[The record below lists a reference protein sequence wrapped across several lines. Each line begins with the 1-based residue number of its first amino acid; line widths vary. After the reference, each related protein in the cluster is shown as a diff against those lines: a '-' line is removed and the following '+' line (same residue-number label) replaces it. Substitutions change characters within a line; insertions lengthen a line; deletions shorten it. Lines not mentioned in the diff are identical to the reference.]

1 VGVKQDGT
9 AWSFGSNGFGRLG
22 RGIIDIGN
30 YPVPGQIP
38 DLSAKAA
45 ASASFHSLMLLPD
58 GTIRGFGGN
67 FWGQLG
73 LGPGDLFEH
82 HSPVLVPGISGVFA
96 IAAGLN
102 SRFVLVG
109 DPNTG
114 GTIKSWG
121 NNDFGVLGIG
131 STFPSL
137 NPLQVPEDL
146 KVAKPIFS
154 VPEGT
159 TFPTQVR
166 IVCGTPEA
174 VIHYTTNG
182 LDPTESDPVVAS
194 GSSVL
199 VDHSLTLK
207 ARAFR
212 TSFANSAVKTTVYTV
227 VPPPPIE
234 LLLESSGPA
243 ADQLA
248 AFDSVAFLRDPFPVV
263 NLTYLFNLP
272 DPNSRIVVF
281 ARNVTLVEGDTA
293 AAVTVNLVGSNSQSY
308 DIAAEDVRSIANRDF
323 VQVTFRLPDNLAVGT
338 ATVRIKFQTRT
349 SNAGTMRIKA
359 N

>member
-1 VGVKQDGT
+1 
-9 AWSFGSNGFGRLG
+9 
-22 RGIIDIGN
+22 
-30 YPVPGQIP
+30 
-38 DLSAKAA
+38 
-45 ASASFHSLMLLPD
+45 
-58 GTIRGFGGN
+58 
-67 FWGQLG
+67 
-73 LGPGDLFEH
+73 
-82 HSPVLVPGISGVFA
+82 VPGISGVFA

-102 SRFVLVG
+102 SSFVLVG